1 MRKNAE
7 LKKLLK
13 NIALS
18 GFWLLAL
25 TGLTKPSPL
34 PPQPPAF
41 VEAELPTSEGTSPP
55 MKPPGGAN
63 AFERE
68 KLASWCK
75 DVKKILNNPFNW
87 HMDPCAKIAWK
98 IGGWSV
104 QERPL
109 VYHEMGDP
117 ASGNTTLVLTM
128 VHGDENTPLYL
139 GLRLIQWIRENQSQ
153 VEGAHIVIAPL
164 VNPDGF
170 LKTKRTRTNVRGVD
184 TNRNFKTSDWSAKA
198 LASWKSR
205 YKSDPR
211 RFPGFEPS
219 SEPETKF
226 QEALIE
232 RFRPKKIL
240 SIHAPL
246 NVTDYDGPSPLS
258 LERFQ
263 EDYVSECIRL
273 QKAMKAVSTGY
284 FPGSL
289 GNFAGQELGIPT
301 VTLELPSAD
310 FRKAKSYW
318 EKFQPG
324 IHTMI
329 TFVVPPSS
337 SPLPKPNGN
346 E

>member
-1 MRKNAE
+1 WT
-7 LKKLLK
+7 
-13 NIALS
+13 
-18 GFWLLAL
+18 GF
-25 TGLTKPSPL
+25 KSPSPL
-34 PPQPPAF
+34 PSQPPAF
-41 VEAELPTSEGTSPP
+41 VEPATQNGEAPQSQL
-55 MKPPGGAN
+55 KPPGGVN
-63 AFERE
+63 SFERE
-68 KLASWCK
+68 KLATWCK
-75 DVKKILNNPFNW
+75 EVKKTLTNPFNW

-109 VYHEMGDP
+109 VYQEMGDP
-117 ASGNTTLVLTM
+117 ASDNTTLVLTM

-139 GLRLIQWIRENQSQ
+139 GFRLIQWIRENPSL

-170 LKTKRTRTNVRGVD
+170 LKTKRSRTNIRGVD
-184 TNRNFKTSDWSAKA
+184 TNRNFNTSDWSEKA
-198 LASWKSR
+198 LASWKNR

-246 NVTDYDGPSPLS
+246 NVTDYDGPSPLA
-258 LERFQ
+258 LERFR

-310 FRKAKSYW
+310 FRKAKGYW

-329 TFVVPPSS
+329 TFSVPSLPSPQPRS
-337 SPLPKPNGN
+337 TGT